1 MFNFCKHKWTVVLN
15 ERTTPPLTVLKN
27 HGMTVSSGLPY
38 MLEEK
43 IVIVLSCDNCGKIY
57 KTVTSNM

>member
-1 MFNFCKHKWTVVLN
+1 MS
-15 ERTTPPLTVLKN
+15 
-27 HGMTVSSGLPY
+27 VSGGRPY

-57 KTVTSNM
+57 KTVTSNS

>member
-1 MFNFCKHKWTVVLN
+1 MVN

-43 IVIVLSCDNCGKIY
+43 IVMVLSCDNCGKIY
-57 KTVTSNM
+57 KTVTSNL

>member
-15 ERTTPPLTVLKN
+15 ERTTPPLEILMKHVTTTIR
-27 HGMTVSSGLPY
+27 GESSL
-38 MLEEK
+38 LEEK

-57 KTVTSNM
+57 KTVTSNF

>member
-15 ERTTPPLTVLKN
+15 ERTTPPLEILMKN
-27 HGMTVSSGLPY
+27 ATTSIRGESSL
-38 MLEEK
+38 LEEK

>member
-1 MFNFCKHKWTVVLN
+1 MFNFCKHKWSVVAN

-27 HGMTVSSGLPY
+27 HGMTVGSGLPY

>member
-1 MFNFCKHKWTVVLN
+1 MVN

-27 HGMTVSSGLPY
+27 HGMSVGSGQPY

>member
-1 MFNFCKHKWTVVLN
+1 MFNFCKHKWSIVAN
-15 ERTTPPLTVLKN
+15 ERTTPPLTVLKK
-27 HGMTVSSGLPY
+27 HGMTIERGTDSV
-38 MLEEK
+38 LEEK